1 MSNTI
6 ESPLPPMMIEMIK
19 NLHSNGQTLEVVTKV
34 NLAVVRQV
42 LAHMDDPKHMQA
54 TLAQV
59 QHKSL
64 EYRCSHSARLMRSP
78 VQATNA
84 KLYEKEVLEDL
95 LQAKVDPLAVNHFV
109 KEKIRHFS
117 KETLELI
124 EVCIVRMPEATL
136 GLVSGCLSVLSAE
149 SDLPSFIK
157 VFERLESS
165 QLPQLLGLLQS
176 KSSAELMQRLYCR
189 LAEIEQLQPTVL
201 GMSRLL
207 LRGALMKR
215 RSGCLWVW
223 CGELQPQAKC

>member
-1 MSNTI
+1 MSNTD
-6 ESPLPPMMIEMIK
+6 ESPLPPMMIETIK
-19 NLHSNGQTLEVVTKV
+19 NLHSNGQTLEFISTVT

-42 LAHMDDPKHMQA
+42 LAHMDDPKHMQT

-84 KLYEKEVLEDL
+84 KLYEKEVLEAL

-124 EVCIVRMPEATL
+124 EV
-136 GLVSGCLSVLSAE
+136 
-149 SDLPSFIK
+149 
-157 VFERLESS
+157 
-165 QLPQLLGLLQS
+165 
-176 KSSAELMQRLYCR
+176 
-189 LAEIEQLQPTVL
+189 
-201 GMSRLL
+201 
-207 LRGALMKR
+207 
-215 RSGCLWVW
+215 
-223 CGELQPQAKC
+223 